1 MDSDLPAPGQ
11 MAVPSGCFLA
21 TWTLFPVHQNVELM
35 GGVKCDHQGKDK
47 QIAGPGLEKAGKH
60 RVDAVTLHVL
70 DPLPCPAAAA

>member
-1 MDSDLPAPGQ
+1 
-11 MAVPSGCFLA
+11 
-21 TWTLFPVHQNVELM
+21 M

-60 RVDAVTLHVL
+60 RVDAVTLNVL